1 MKDFTESKLDFFQF
15 FKSIEQIPKKINAL
29 AGIRM
34 YWWENFSKI
43 DKRTGTTISDSRV
56 DI

>member
-43 DKRTGTTISDSRV
+43 DKRTGTTILDSRV
-56 DI
+56 F